1 MKQDYIH
8 VCVVLDASGS
18 MGVVENDVKGTFNS
32 FIAEQ
37 REQPGKTV
45 LDVYQF
51 SDETTRIVRSADLST
66 FENDLMRSYRYSGCT
81 ALNDAVCQ
89 AIDEIGAEFAALP
102 ESERPEQVLVA
113 ILTDG
118 EENASRRFTKAD
130 VKERID
136 RQTDVYS
143 WKFVFLAANIDAT
156 ETGAALGLAA
166 DDCVAF
172 ECSEEGL
179 GDACACFSERLAA
192 MRAPDAKKR

>member
-1 MKQDYIH
+1 
-8 VCVVLDASGS
+8 
-18 MGVVENDVKGTFNS
+18 
-32 FIAEQ
+32 
-37 REQPGKTV
+37 
-45 LDVYQF
+45 
-51 SDETTRIVRSADLST
+51 
-66 FENDLMRSYRYSGCT
+66 MRRYRCSGCT

-102 ESERPEQVLVA
+102 ESERPGQVLVA

-118 EENASRRFTKAD
+118 EENASRRFTTAD

-136 RQTDVYS
+136 RQTNVYS

-156 ETGAALGLAA
+156 ETGAALGLKA

-179 GDACACFSERLAA
+179 EDVRACFSERVAA
-192 MRAPDAKKR
+192 MRAPDAKKRR

>member
-51 SDETTRIVRSADLST
+51 SDETSRIVRSADLST
-66 FENDLMRSYRYSGCT
+66 FENNLMRSYRCSGRT

-118 EENASRRFTKAD
+118 EENASRRFTKAY

-136 RQTDVYS
+136 RQTNVYS

-156 ETGAALGLAA
+156 ETGAALGLQA

-172 ECSEEGL
+172 ECSEAGL
-179 GDACACFSERLAA
+179 EDVRACFSSRLAS
-192 MRAPDAKKR
+192 MRAPKRR

>member
-1 MKQDYIH
+1 MNPNYIH

-37 REQPGKTV
+37 SKQPGKTV

-51 SDETTRIVRSADLST
+51 SDETKRIVRAADLAT
-66 FENDLMRSYRYSGCT
+66 FENNLMRDYNCSGCT
-81 ALNDAVCQ
+81 ALNDAVCE
-89 AIDEIGAEFAALP
+89 AVDEIGDEFAAMP
-102 ESERPEQVLVA
+102 ESERPSKVLFA

-118 EENASRRFTKAD
+118 EENASRRFTNVD
-130 VKERID
+130 VKERVD
-136 RQTDVYS
+136 RQTNVYS
-143 WKFVFLAANIDAT
+143 WNFLFLAANIDAF
-156 ETGAALGLAA
+156 ETGATLGLAA

-179 GDACACFSERLAA
+179 NDVCACFSERLADL
-192 MRAPDAKKR
+192 RDSE

>member
-66 FENDLMRSYRYSGCT
+66 FENDLMRSYRCSGCT

-143 WKFVFLAANIDAT
+143 WKFVFLAANIDAFA
-156 ETGAALGLAA
+156 TGAALGLAA
-166 DDCVAF
+166 DDCVAL

-179 GDACACFSERLAA
+179 ADVRACFSSRLAS
-192 MRAPDAKKR
+192 MRAPKRR

>member
-51 SDETTRIVRSADLST
+51 SDETSRIVRSADLST
-66 FENDLMRSYRYSGCT
+66 FENNLMRSYRCSGRT

-136 RQTDVYS
+136 RQTNVYS

-156 ETGAALGLAA
+156 ETGAALGLQA

-172 ECSEEGL
+172 ECSEAGL
-179 GDACACFSERLAA
+179 EDVRACFTSRLAS
-192 MRAPDAKKR
+192 MRAPKRR